1 MLTWTKISV
10 LLIVLTGLFSLIH
23 CDDSQYRYNRIY
35 RLRVPEEYIQ
45 VFAEALQNGEA
56 DGKYDILHMTRRS
69 SDFTDV
75 MVKRSSLRDFKKLIQ
90 EFNVEAFI
98 TDHDVER
105 SIKLFKRANQRAA
118 ARTRVRRSTNTL
130 PTHKM
135 YISFHEMEAALKT
148 FDRLYEHASLE
159 EIGKTVENRSLWL
172 LKISQDTSLP
182 IVWIDAGIHAREWIA
197 PATAFY
203 LIDKLLSKDGCELL
217 SKFQFYIA
225 PNVNPDGYVFSHI
238 RNRLWR
244 KNRNKTEH
252 ENCLGVDLNR
262 NFPYKWGL
270 SGSSGNPCSDI
281 YRGSSAADQ
290 VETQS
295 IIKKLTAIAPQTK
308 LFITLHS
315 YGQLILIP
323 FGYLP
328 AKRPDNYNELKRI
341 SIKVIFKLW
350 KHHNTVYSSGTAA
363 DILYSAA
370 GGSDDFARGDL
381 KIPYSYTIELPDLG
395 SYNFLLPP
403 SFIIPVGNQIWD
415 ALQTFVG
422 QMK

>member
-1 MLTWTKISV
+1 
-10 LLIVLTGLFSLIH
+10 
-23 CDDSQYRYNRIY
+23 
-35 RLRVPEEYIQ
+35 
-45 VFAEALQNGEA
+45 
-56 DGKYDILHMTRRS
+56 
-69 SDFTDV
+69 
-75 MVKRSSLRDFKKLIQ
+75 
-90 EFNVEAFI
+90 
-98 TDHDVER
+98 
-105 SIKLFKRANQRAA
+105 
-118 ARTRVRRSTNTL
+118 
-130 PTHKM
+130 
-135 YISFHEMEAALKT
+135 MEAALKT